1 MTGTVLL
8 LLAAPF
14 VACLIVLALHAYVG
28 IHVIR
33 REVIFI
39 DLALAQVAALGAAVA
54 ILAGFEPSDPQAY
67 AFSLGFALAAAL
79 LFAFTR
85 LRGSCVPQEAI
96 IGIVYAVSA
105 GMAFLVLN
113 YSPHGM
119 EELKKLLVGT
129 VLFVK
134 WSDVAKLGILYAA
147 LGLAHLALSK
157 RFLLISYHP
166 DEAEKQR
173 VSMPLW
179 DFIFYALFAI
189 MVTQSVRIA
198 GVLLVFSYLI
208 VPGVAVMLFVEEFR
222 RVLVWSWVF
231 ALAATVLGL
240 LFSGQLNWPTGESL
254 VSTLGGLLAV
264 LGLLRLAIPRR
275 ASRASAAPSAS
286 RRAAAQVDPP

>member
-1 MTGTVLL
+1 MSGTVLI

-14 VACLIVLALHAYVG
+14 VACLIVLALHVYVG

-39 DLALAQVAALGAAVA
+39 DLALAQMAALGAAVA
-54 ILAGFEPSDPQAY
+54 ILAGFEVGDPQAY
-67 AFSLGFALAAAL
+67 VFSLGFALAGAL

-85 LRGSCVPQEAI
+85 LRGSAVPQEAI

-119 EELKKLLVGT
+119 EELKNLLVGT

-134 WSDVAKLGILYAA
+134 WGDVAKLGVLYAA
-147 LGLAHLALSK
+147 LGLLHIGLGK

-166 DEAEKQR
+166 DEAERQR
-173 VSMPLW
+173 ISMPLW
-179 DFIFYALFAI
+179 DFIFYALFAV

-222 RVLVWSWVF
+222 QVLVWAWLF

-240 LFSGQLNWPTGESL
+240 FFSGKLYWPTGESL
-254 VSTLGGLLAV
+254 VSTLGGLLV
-264 LGLLRLAIPRR
+264 VVGIVRLAVARRPRR
-275 ASRASAAPSAS
+275 APAAAPSREAPS
-286 RRAAAQVDPP
+286 PSNPR

>member
-1 MTGTVLL
+1 MTETVLL

-14 VACLIVLALHAYVG
+14 VACLIILALHVYVG

-33 REVIFI
+33 REIIFI
-39 DLALAQVAALGAAVA
+39 DLALAQMAALGAAVA
-54 ILAGFEPSDPQAY
+54 ILVGYEPGAPQAY
-67 AFSLGFALAAAL
+67 AFSLVFALAGAL
-79 LFAFTR
+79 LFAVTR
-85 LRGSCVPQEAI
+85 LRGSVVPQEAI

-134 WSDVAKLGILYAA
+134 WSDVARLGVLYVA
-147 LGLAHLALSK
+147 LGLVHLALAR

-166 DEAEKQR
+166 EEAERQR
-173 VSMPLW
+173 LPLAFT
-179 DFIFYALFAI
+179 DFLFYALFAI

-208 VPGVAVMLFVEEFR
+208 VPGVAVMLFIDEFR
-222 RVLVWSWVF
+222 RVLVWAWLF
-231 ALAATVLGL
+231 ALVATVLGL
-240 LFSGQLNWPTGESL
+240 LFSGRFNWPTGESL
-254 VSTLGGLLAV
+254 VSTLGCLLALIGMV
-264 LGLLRLAIPRR
+264 KAIAFRGSGTGKAPAARLSG
-275 ASRASAAPSAS
+275 SR
-286 RRAAAQVDPP
+286 